1 MTSLLLRVP
10 IAFLQSGECTLSP
23 DTSKYVL
30 RVHRLVVGDRFVAFD
45 PEQKKEAEAEVVR
58 ADRLAEIRVG
68 PLRVA
73 SQLPTRNVTVIQAL
87 AKGSKVDAIVR
98 DATELGATR
107 IFVVVAERSV
117 KREVSDAQR
126 NRWRRI
132 AIEAARQCGR
142 GDVPRI
148 DVGGSL
154 TEVLPGVVPE
164 GGVALCLHPR
174 AEMSVSEG
182 LAQLSPDG
190 SMAMLI
196 GPEGGLVDRELDA
209 AVANGFVM
217 AKLGGFVLRAET
229 VCAAVLG
236 AVAAR

>member
-1 MTSLLLRVP
+1 MISSLLRVP
-10 IAFLQSGECTLSP
+10 IPFLQSGECTLSA

-30 RVHRLVVGDRFVAFD
+30 RVHRLKVGDRFIAFD
-45 PEQKKEAEAEVVR
+45 PEQEKEAEAELVR

-68 PLRVA
+68 PLGVA
-73 SQLPTRNVTVIQAL
+73 SQLPKRKVTVIQGL

-98 DATELGATR
+98 DATELGVTR
-107 IFVVVAERSV
+107 IVIVVAERSV
-117 KREVSDAQR
+117 KREVSNAQSS
-126 NRWRRI
+126 RWRRI

-148 DVGGSL
+148 VVGGSL
-154 TEVLPGVVPE
+154 IDVLPGVVPE

-174 AEMSVSEG
+174 AERSVSEG
-182 LAQLSPDG
+182 LSQLSPDA
-190 SMAMLI
+190 SMTMLI
-196 GPEGGLVDRELDA
+196 GPEGGLVDRELDV
-209 AVANGFVM
+209 AVANGFVL

-236 AVAAR
+236 ALAAR